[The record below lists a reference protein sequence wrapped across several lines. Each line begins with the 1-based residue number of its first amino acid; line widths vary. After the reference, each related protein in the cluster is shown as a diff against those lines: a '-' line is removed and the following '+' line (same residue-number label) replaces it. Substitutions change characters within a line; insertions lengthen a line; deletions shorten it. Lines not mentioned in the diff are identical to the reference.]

1 MIQYISPYWG
11 QLVFESQIDKEHI
24 DLLLENG
31 QETTVDARQD
41 LAGQIDEEFYYKN
54 YDEWFIPKFRDY
66 IESYIVAAKN
76 YTTSLPKQMAQGW
89 HLEKLWINYQRANEY
104 NPPHDHTGDLSFVIY
119 LQVPEEIVKENEE
132 TQHEHN
138 NAGPGMINFW
148 VGLDM
153 PFAINRCSKMP
164 AVGDIFIFPAWL
176 PHYVNGFKAD
186 VERISVSG
194 NIKFKDD
201 KI

>member
-1 MIQYISPYWG
+1 MIQYIFPYWG
-11 QLVFESQIDKEHI
+11 PLVFETQIDKEFV
-24 DLLLENG
+24 DLLLEKG
-31 QETTVDARQD
+31 KETTVDARKH
-41 LAGQIDEEFYYKN
+41 LAGQIDKEFYYEN
-54 YDEWFIPKFRDY
+54 YDEWFIPKFDEY
-66 IESYIVAAKN
+66 IESYIDAAIN

-89 HLEKLWINYQRANEY
+89 HLEQLWINYQRANEY

-148 VGLDM
+148 IGLDM
-153 PFAINRCSKMP
+153 PFAINRCSRMP
-164 AVGDIFIFPAWL
+164 SVGDIFIFPAWL

-194 NIKFKDD
+194 NLHFTSKVE
-201 KI
+201 